1 MLKALDSVLDDGRG
15 RGTREA
21 NTAVVPQG
29 TSRHHSQTHL
39 VNLAV
44 VEGHRIGPERW
55 LSPGRKAF
63 SSKKIGLR

>member
-1 MLKALDSVLDDGRG
+1 MLKALDTVLDDGRG

-44 VEGHRIGPERW
+44 VEGHRIGPER
-55 LSPGRKAF
+55 
-63 SSKKIGLR
+63 